1 MHRLLSTVSL
11 VALLQGLQL
20 VVQAQPLPGVPPLDE
35 LIEMTTPVADP
46 IAQVVAAGLMT
57 RDRNG
62 DFRENDLLSRAELAS
77 ILVKTFQLNQRAAA
91 KQGEPVP
98 VDDVSPNYWGYKD
111 IQTVLKTGTMT
122 GYRGRLFYPNQKMT
136 RAEALAI
143 FAQAYGV
150 YQFPD
155 ATVKAILARYPDSQ
169 NIPAWAR
176 KAMATALNEGFVNVE
191 ADQINPL
198 QPITRGDLAYAL
210 SQYLARQTRPDS
222 APAQETQL
230 PQVQSTPQATPQPV
244 QAQPVQAQPDQGQ
257 PAQ

>member
-1 MHRLLSTVSL
+1 MHRLLSTISL

-20 VVQAQPLPGVPPLDE
+20 VVQAQSVPETPPLGE
-35 LIEMTTPVADP
+35 PVEVTAPVADP
-46 IAQVVAAGLMT
+46 IAQVIASGLMT
-57 RDRNG
+57 KDISG
-62 DFRENDLLSRAELAS
+62 SFRENDLLSRAELAS

-91 KQGEPVP
+91 KQGDPVP

-150 YQFPD
+150 YQFPNE
-155 ATVKAILARYPDSQ
+155 TVDAILARYSDSR

-191 ADQINPL
+191 QDQINPL

-222 APAQETQL
+222 TPTPDQL
-230 PQVQSTPQATPQPV
+230 PQ
-244 QAQPVQAQPDQGQ
+244 AQPTQAPPTQTQSD
-257 PAQ
+257 PAQLAQ

>member
-1 MHRLLSTVSL
+1 MHRLLSAISL
-11 VALLQGLQL
+11 VVLLQGLQL
-20 VVQAQPLPGVPPLDE
+20 VVQAQSVPETPPLGE
-35 LIEMTTPVADP
+35 PVEVIAPVADP
-46 IAQVVAAGLMT
+46 IAAVVAAGLMT
-57 RDRNG
+57 KDSNG
-62 DFRENDLLSRAELAS
+62 DFRETDLLSRAELAS

-111 IQTVLKTGTMT
+111 IQTVLKTKTMT
-122 GYRGRLFYPNQKMT
+122 GYRGRLFYPNQKIT

-155 ATVKAILARYPDSQ
+155 ATVEAILARYPDSQ

-191 ADQINPL
+191 RNRISPL

-222 APAQETQL
+222 TPAQET
-230 PQVQSTPQATPQPV
+230 PTPQ
-244 QAQPVQAQPDQGQ
+244 
-257 PAQ
+257 

>member
-20 VVQAQPLPGVPPLDE
+20 VVQAQSIPETPPLGE
-35 LIEMTTPVADP
+35 PIEVTLPVVDP
-46 IAQVVAAGLMT
+46 IAQVVAVGLMT
-57 RDRNG
+57 QDING
-62 DFRENDLLSRAELAS
+62 NFRENDLLSRAELAS

-91 KQGEPVP
+91 KRGEPVP

-150 YQFPD
+150 YQFPNE
-155 ATVKAILARYPDSQ
+155 TVDAILARYPDSR

-191 ADQINPL
+191 KDQINPL

-222 APAQETQL
+222 TPTPDQLPQGQPTQAQPTQTQSAPAQ
-230 PQVQSTPQATPQPV
+230 
-244 QAQPVQAQPDQGQ
+244 

>member
-11 VALLQGLQL
+11 VALLQGLQV

-57 RDRNG
+57 QDRNG

-77 ILVKTFQLNQRAAA
+77 ILVKTFQLNQRSAA
-91 KQGEPVP
+91 KQSEPVP

-155 ATVKAILARYPDSQ
+155 ATVDAILARYSDSQ
-169 NIPAWAR
+169 NIPVWAR

-191 ADQINPL
+191 KDQINPL

-222 APAQETQL
+222 TPTSETQS
-230 PQVQSTPQATPQPV
+230 PQVQPTQAPPT
-244 QAQPVQAQPDQGQ
+244 QAQPDPAQ